1 VQTSRGFS
9 PGCCLPAVCLLH
21 SEGVPRELQVV
32 LLVLVVPTSLKVLL
46 PIPQVG
52 EQAQDLQ
59 EGPMEAIPTHPCQEV
74 APSYLEVLQALADLA
89 HYLDH
94 LHFSMEHLRVD
105 LEAHHLVDPN
115 CLGLLGDHLV
125 LDHQIYALAET

>member
-1 VQTSRGFS
+1 M
-9 PGCCLPAVCLLH
+9 LH
-21 SEGVPRELQVV
+21 SVGVPRELQVV

-94 LHFSMEHLRVD
+94 LK
-105 LEAHHLVDPN
+105 
-115 CLGLLGDHLV
+115 
-125 LDHQIYALAET
+125 

>member
-1 VQTSRGFS
+1 MLA
-9 PGCCLPAVCLLH
+9 CLIH
-21 SEGVPRELQVV
+21 SVGVPKELQ
-32 LLVLVVPTSLKVLL
+32 VVPTSLEVLL
-46 PIPQVG
+46 PILQVG

-94 LHFSMEHLRVD
+94 LK
-105 LEAHHLVDPN
+105 
-115 CLGLLGDHLV
+115 
-125 LDHQIYALAET
+125 